1 MENKIEFT
9 QEELIMLSNGILA
22 LINNAGIAKTQVS
35 KNSTKVIIDMEINE
49 LVSLNN
55 KICSAMEEDML

>member
-9 QEELIMLSNGILA
+9 QEELILLSNGILA
-22 LINNAGIAKTQVS
+22 LINNAGVAKTQVS
-35 KNSTKVIIDMEINE
+35 KNSTKLMIDLEINE

-55 KICSAMEEDML
+55 KICSAMEEDKS

>member
-1 MENKIEFT
+1 MKNKIEFT
-9 QEELIMLSNGILA
+9 QEELIILSNGILA

-55 KICSAMEEDML
+55 KICSAMEEDKS